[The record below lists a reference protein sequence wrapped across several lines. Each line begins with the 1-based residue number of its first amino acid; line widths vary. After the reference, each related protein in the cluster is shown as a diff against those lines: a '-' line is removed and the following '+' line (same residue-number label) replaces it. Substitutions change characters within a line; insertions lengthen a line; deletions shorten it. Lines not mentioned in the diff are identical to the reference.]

1 MRAMQNDPRLDDTRV
16 IESSGNVF
24 ADLGF
29 PPEEAEIYAL
39 RSELMNR
46 LEKILNERGWTVEE
60 SAERLNIGVSRAA
73 ELMHGKGRNF
83 SLDMLITLAVRA
95 GLKTRMELTEVA

>member
-1 MRAMQNDPRLDDTRV
+1 MAEHTDDIDTR
-16 IESSGNVF
+16 IIDSCGNVF

-46 LEKILNERGWTVEE
+46 LETVLRERGWTPAEA
-60 SAERLNIGVSRAA
+60 SERLNIGRTRAT
-73 ELMHGKGRNF
+73 ELLRGEWRNF
-83 SLDMLITLAVRA
+83 SLDSLISLAARA
-95 GLKTRMELTEVA
+95 GLRTRLELAEAD

>member
-1 MRAMQNDPRLDDTRV
+1 MAEHADDIDTR
-16 IESSGNVF
+16 IIDFCGNVF

-46 LEKILNERGWTVEE
+46 LETVLRGRGWTPAEA
-60 SAERLNIGVSRAA
+60 SERLNIGRPRAA
-73 ELMHGKGRNF
+73 ELLRGEWRNF
-83 SLDMLITLAVRA
+83 SLDSLISLAARA
-95 GLKTRMELTEVA
+95 GLRTRLELAEAD